1 MQGKPC
7 DYVCKGSKWNIKSS
21 QVTYVFYPFQFQ
33 DEVEKCKATYEAL
46 NSQLIEELPTL
57 IEVATSIFL
66 AVISE
71 FILARKLFVGRI
83 TKELLTLMDV
93 STHSSQSYQ
102 IHYTFLYC
110 SLSLTDLQTKG
121 NNINGLVL
129 HATINV
135 LILFL
140 PMFTIFWVN
149 KPWSL
154 CNTWS
159 MVVPWEI
166 NCFVSYLFSSS
177 I

>member
-1 MQGKPC
+1 M
-7 DYVCKGSKWNIKSS
+7 
-21 QVTYVFYPFQFQ
+21 
-33 DEVEKCKATYEAL
+33 EKCKATYEAL

-135 LILFL
+135 LILFV
-140 PMFTIFWVN
+140 PIFFTIF
-149 KPWSL
+149 
-154 CNTWS
+154 
-159 MVVPWEI
+159 
-166 NCFVSYLFSSS
+166 
-177 I
+177 

>member
-1 MQGKPC
+1 MRLELNEFWDVKH
-7 DYVCKGSKWNIKSS
+7 
-21 QVTYVFYPFQFQ
+21 VFCPFQFQ

-121 NNINGLVL
+121 NNHKWFSFACYPKCSNFIFAN
-129 HATINV
+129 
-135 LILFL
+135 ILYHL
-140 PMFTIFWVN
+140 LR
-149 KPWSL
+149 KQAL
-154 CNTWS
+154 CNT
-159 MVVPWEI
+159 
-166 NCFVSYLFSSS
+166 
-177 I
+177 